1 MARSRAVARGRPA
14 IRVFPVVPVMVA
26 ALLGSIGW
34 GWWTGGRI
42 TARIPVTVIHVV
54 DGDTLLA
61 RFRDGHVEK
70 VRLLG
75 VDTPEVVDP
84 RKPVQ
89 CFGPEASAFSKA
101 RLTGRRALLELDAE
115 PRDKYGRLLA
125 YLIVKGHRFDD
136 ELLVRGYARFLVIP
150 PNGSHARALLRAEL
164 AARAAGRG
172 LWGAC

>member
-1 MARSRAVARGRPA
+1 M
-14 IRVFPVVPVMVA
+14 
-26 ALLGSIGW
+26 
-34 GWWTGGRI
+34 
-42 TARIPVTVIHVV
+42 IHVV
-54 DGDTLLA
+54 DGDTLVA
-61 RFRDGHVEK
+61 RFDDGHVEK

-125 YLIVKGHRFDD
+125 YVIVNGHRFDD
-136 ELLVRGYARFLVIP
+136 ELLARGFARFLVIP

-164 AARAAGRG
+164 AARATGRG